1 MSAPNSMVAP
11 KFYCKVFDMEIV
23 GETESPLASSMH
35 VSDDIISLA
44 RLKYNADK
52 LAGMDKHAKCI
63 KHTDFWADNFEKQS
77 EKLKKSGGKY
87 FHELSREKKS
97 LYYEM
102 KFRDP
107 NGVIFDITNNR
118 WVGAKK

>member
-1 MSAPNSMVAP
+1 MSVFDPAAAA
-11 KFYCKVFDMEIV
+11 KFYCNDFDMEIV
-23 GETESPLASSMH
+23 GETVSPLASSIY

-44 RLKYNADK
+44 PLKYNTDK

-63 KHTDFWADNFEKQS
+63 KHTGFWADNFEKQS
-77 EKLKKSGGKY
+77 EKLKKSCGTY
-87 FHELSREKKS
+87 FHELPLKKKF

-102 KFRDP
+102 RFRDP
-107 NGVIFDITNNR
+107 NGIIFDITNNR